1 MVYCGAG
8 GLMFFWRILL
18 TFLVFFSCSW
28 CYVVM
33 FSVLLAKVF
42 GEIEACARDT
52 IMDFG
57 GSISHHHG
65 IGKHRTK
72 WLETHHGSAALAMM
86 KAMKKSIDPKNT
98 FNTGNLLL

>member
-1 MVYCGAG
+1 MVALVVSLSLICFSFV
-8 GLMFFWRILL
+8 LCSLFF
-18 TFLVFFSCSW
+18 
-28 CYVVM
+28 
-33 FSVLLAKVF
+33 VLLAKVF